1 MTQQTAKLTEGPVGR
16 HLVAMTLPMMIGI
29 SATMGVYLVD
39 TWFVGQLGTDPLAAI
54 AFTFP
59 VVFTL
64 TSVAIGLGAG
74 TSSVLARA
82 IGAHDA
88 AQARRI
94 ATDALVLAFL
104 ITLVLALIGAFTI
117 EPLFRLLGAPPDMIP
132 MIRDYMLVWYAGMV
146 FVVVPMVGMASLRAT
161 GDARIPGMLMI
172 ASALLNA
179 VLDPLLIFGLGPFP
193 RLELTGAAV
202 AGLIGRAAA
211 FVGAIWVLHFR
222 LRLLTLDWPGAAA
235 IGASWRRILH
245 VGLPAAGTNTIIPV
259 SIGVV
264 TAMLAGY
271 GPEVVAGFGVAS
283 RVEGM
288 MLITFFAMSAI
299 IGPVVGQNLSARKP
313 ERIFEALSLC
323 TRFCLGLGLVLAL
336 VLAVFG
342 RPLAALFSDEPRVVT
357 VAATYF
363 LIVPV
368 SYGTAGMVM
377 VMNASFNGI
386 GRPLPAVVV
395 SVMRMVVLY
404 LPLAWAGSALAGYPG
419 IFAAYAA
426 ANVICGFGAWR
437 WAVREVARQQADMPA
452 PAERD
457 AGHGNRAG

>member
-1 MTQQTAKLTEGPVGR
+1 
-16 HLVAMTLPMMIGI
+16 
-29 SATMGVYLVD
+29 
-39 TWFVGQLGTDPLAAI
+39 
-54 AFTFP
+54 

-64 TSVAIGLGAG
+64 SSVAIGLGAG

-82 IGAHDA
+82 IGAHDPE
-88 AQARRI
+88 QARRI

-104 ITLVLALIGAFTI
+104 ITLVLALIGVFTI
-117 EPLFRLLGAPPDMIP
+117 EPLFALLGAPPDMIP

-172 ASALLNA
+172 AAALLTA
-179 VLDPLLIFGLGPFP
+179 ALDPLLIFGIGPFP

-222 LRLLTLDWPGAAA
+222 LGLLTLDWPGLPA
-235 IGASWRRILH
+235 IRASWRRILH
-245 VGLPAAGTNTIIPV
+245 VGLPAAGTNAIIPV

-264 TAMLAGY
+264 TAMLADY

-288 MLITFFAMSAI
+288 TLITFFAMSAI

-313 ERIFEALSLC
+313 ERMTEALSLC

-336 VLAVFG
+336 ALAVFG

-363 LIVPV
+363 LIVPI

-377 VMNASFNGI
+377 VMNASFNGM

-395 SVMRMVVLY
+395 SVMRMVVIY
-404 LPLAWAGSALAGYPG
+404 LPLAWAGSVVAGYAG

-426 ANVICGFGAWR
+426 ANVICGIGAWR
-437 WAVREVARQQADMPA
+437 WAVREVERQKADMLRTPA
-452 PAERD
+452 
-457 AGHGNRAG
+457 

>member
-1 MTQQTAKLTEGPVGR
+1 MRQQKAKLTEGPVGR

-39 TWFVGQLGTDPLAAI
+39 TWFVGQLGPDPLAAI

-82 IGAHDA
+82 IGADDTE
-88 AQARRI
+88 QARRI
-94 ATDALVLAFL
+94 ATDALILAFL
-104 ITLVLALIGAFTI
+104 LTLVLAIIGIATI
-117 EPLFRLLGAPPDMIP
+117 EPLFRLLGAPREMIP
-132 MIRDYMLVWYAGMV
+132 MIGDYMRIWYVGMV

-161 GDARIPGMLMI
+161 GDARIPGLLMI
-172 ASALLNA
+172 ASAVLNGL
-179 VLDPLLIFGLGPFP
+179 LDPLLIFGLGPFP
-193 RLELTGAAV
+193 RLELTGAAL

-222 LRLLTLDWPGAAA
+222 LGLLTLDWPGAAE
-235 IGASWRRILH
+235 IRRSWRRILH
-245 VGLPAAGTNTIIPV
+245 VGLPAAGTNAIIPI

-264 TAMLAGY
+264 TAMLARHGTD
-271 GPEVVAGFGVAS
+271 VVAGFGVAS

-288 MLITFFAMSAI
+288 TLITFFAMSAI
-299 IGPVVGQNLSARKP
+299 IGPVVGQNLAAGRH
-313 ERIFEALSLC
+313 ERIHEALRLC
-323 TRFCLGLGLVLAL
+323 TRFCLGFGLLLAA

-342 RPLAALFSDEPRVVT
+342 RPLAALFSDEARVVS
-357 VAATYF
+357 VAAAYF

-377 VMNASFNGI
+377 VMNAAFNGM
-386 GRPLPAVVV
+386 GRPLPAVAV
-395 SVMRMVVLY
+395 SVMRMVVIY
-404 LPLAWAGSALAGYPG
+404 LPLAWAGSALAGHAG
-419 IFAAYAA
+419 IFAAYAV
-426 ANVICGFGAWR
+426 ANVVCGFGAWR
-437 WAVREVARQQADMPA
+437 WAVREVGRQERETGRAAARA
-452 PAERD
+452 
-457 AGHGNRAG
+457 